1 MIERLIPLLP
11 LYGVV
16 ILVLAFALHRLG
28 IGRTQVIFSSFA
40 LFGILS
46 GTLAALHGLGEAE
59 ILYNTLG
66 VDLGYDVY
74 EFSIDHLGNP
84 HSAYAHY
91 TIPWALRIPQ
101 VFLFTSA
108 VVWSL
113 FGLLLQLAVN
123 LAAKPTG
130 APKAPTPALV
140 TACLIA
146 CLAPLVGAVAHYVI
160 SPVWVNQIA
169 ILCLSAVIWVVP
181 ALLFRL
187 IAGLAVR
194 RVTAQKTLAAPV
206 VTIALVVCLGL
217 SAGTVYVT
225 QSESE
230 RQGPTQP
237 AAFPVIEAGPAP
249 TQETLPV
256 PSTDTLPGS
265 AWEIVSLSVTPT
277 NPSSPAS
284 VFKIGE
290 EILVTGIVSNAG
302 LESGTAEVVLEI
314 NGAPASSQRVALPP
328 GEDVPVRFVII
339 VPRQGTYTVSVGSLA
354 QSLSVTE

>member
-28 IGRTQVIFSSFA
+28 IGRTQVIFSSVA

-46 GTLAALHGLGEAE
+46 GTLAALHELGEAE

-74 EFSIDHLGNP
+74 DLSIDRLGNP

-101 VFLFTSA
+101 VFLFTSS

-113 FGLLLQLAVN
+113 LGLLLQLTVN
-123 LAAKPTG
+123 LVAKPAR
-130 APKAPTPALV
+130 APKAPAPALV

-146 CLAPLVGAVAHYVI
+146 CLTPLVGAVAHTVI

-169 ILCLSAVIWVVP
+169 ILCLSAVIWIVL
-181 ALLFRL
+181 AWLFRL

-194 RVTAQKTLAAPV
+194 PATVPKTLAAPV
-206 VTIALVVCLGL
+206 VTAALVVCLGL

-249 TQETLPV
+249 TGETLSAPSSETLPA
-256 PSTDTLPGS
+256 T
-265 AWEIVSLSVTPT
+265 AWEVVSLSV
-277 NPSSPAS
+277 NPADLSSS
-284 VFKIGE
+284 TGVFKIGE
-290 EILVTGIVSNAG
+290 EILVTGMVSNSG
-302 LESGTAEVVLEI
+302 LESGTAELVLGI
-314 NGAPASSQRVALPP
+314 NGAPASSQRVVLPP

-339 VPRQGTYTVSVGSLA
+339 VPRQGVYTVSVGSLA